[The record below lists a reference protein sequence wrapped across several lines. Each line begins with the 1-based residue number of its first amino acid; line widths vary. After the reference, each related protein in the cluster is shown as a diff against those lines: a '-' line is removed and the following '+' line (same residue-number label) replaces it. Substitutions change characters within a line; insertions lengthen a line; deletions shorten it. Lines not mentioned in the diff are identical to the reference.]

1 MVVDGIGVGST
12 VIVGS
17 ADFKDAG
24 PDATRRFMIPPKV
37 STTERGNLIGVI
49 AGAMIYNTSVNRLQ
63 VFNGSTWK
71 DCFS

>member
-37 STTERGNLIGVI
+37 SSTERNNLIGVI
-49 AGAMIYNTSVNRLQ
+49 AGAMIYNTSNNRLQ
-63 VFNGSTWK
+63 VFNGTVWK
-71 DCFS
+71 DCFT